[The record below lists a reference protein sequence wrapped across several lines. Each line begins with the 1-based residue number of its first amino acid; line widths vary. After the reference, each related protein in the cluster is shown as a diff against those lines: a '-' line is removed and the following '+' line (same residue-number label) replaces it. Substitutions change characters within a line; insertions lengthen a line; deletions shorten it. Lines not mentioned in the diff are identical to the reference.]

1 MEDTPDM
8 ENIMTKDEEQEW
20 KVANM
25 LMDMYHRRM
34 DEMLEAHDQHVRK
47 LEHDLIDVRNY
58 VDKDSFVRGVMEEAQ
73 RHLRDILNRLE
84 GERER
89 LSWKG
94 IDNMHDGWY
103 DYHGY
108 VTTSLGE
115 IEDILD
121 YLALGH

>member
-25 LMDMYHRRM
+25 LMNMYHRRM

-47 LEHDLIDVRNY
+47 LEHDLIDVRHHLNA
-58 VDKDSFVRGVMEEAQ
+58 DSFVRGVMEEAQ
-73 RHLRDILNRLE
+73 RHLRDILNLME
-84 GERER
+84 DERER
-89 LSWKG
+89 LAWKG

-103 DYHGY
+103 DYHSD
-108 VTTSLGE
+108 VTTSIGE

-121 YLALGH
+121 YLTLGH